1 MGFPDLPSLNI
12 RLFMIKNIPFA
23 IAPIT
28 TQIGSSVS
36 GTISDGLATLSAVY
50 DINNFLQPIGKW
62 SVIGFFITFNS
73 FIDESDALTE
83 NL

>member
-1 MGFPDLPSLNI
+1 MIQSL
-12 RLFMIKNIPFA
+12 PFA

-28 TQIGSSVS
+28 TQIGSSDS
-36 GTISDGLATLSAVY
+36 GTISDGLETLSAVY